1 MNEAIL
7 STYADGKQALVVN
20 CKNRTH
26 NIEDFELTMTD
37 GTLDG
42 TEPLEISITF
52 TATVIARELR

>member
-7 STYADGKQALVVN
+7 STYADGRQAVVVN

-26 NIEDFELTMTD
+26 NIEDFELT
-37 GTLDG
+37 
-42 TEPLEISITF
+42 ITF